1 MGGLALANA
10 LKDFGAQA
18 SSMSDPFAIG
28 QTFAMPDETFPPA
41 FPEPSFAQ
49 PDVDTLIAEAVAQ
62 AQAETAERLAAE
74 HAEALNA
81 ERQRH
86 AEEIAAL
93 QARLGEEAS
102 AIIDARFA
110 EVERRLVDI
119 TGAVAARILGGLMTE
134 DLRERS
140 LARLAGV
147 IQQALADDEAVRI
160 RVRGNPALYEALVG
174 RLVGHEEQLDYTEA
188 ADFDL
193 SIMIDDSVYETR
205 LAEWSVALAETLE

>member
-1 MGGLALANA
+1 MGGLALAKA
-10 LKDFGAQA
+10 LKDFGAPT
-18 SSMSDPFAIG
+18 SPMPDPFAIG
-28 QTFAMPDETFPPA
+28 QTFAMPDESFPTA
-41 FPEPSFAQ
+41 FPEPSVAQ
-49 PDVDTLIAEAVAQ
+49 PDVAALIGEAVAQ
-62 AQAETAERLAAE
+62 AEAEIGERLAAE
-74 HAEALNA
+74 HAEALNG

-93 QARLGEEAS
+93 QLRLGEEAG
-102 AIIDARFA
+102 AIIEARFA
-110 EVERRLVDI
+110 EVRRQLVDT
-119 TGAVAARILGGLMTE
+119 TGAVAARILGGLMTD

-147 IQQALADDEAVRI
+147 IEQALADDEAVRI
-160 RVRGNPALYEALVG
+160 RVRGNPALFEALLG
-174 RLVGHEEQLDYTEA
+174 RLPGHEEQIDYTEA